1 MYIYMYICVCVC
13 VYECVCVIVRIYV
26 HICIYLEPRFG
37 SLNRF
42 APCMVPKSFVFN
54 ERTRHLVISADNFF
68 GFFGRHDIFV
78 ALELFH
84 RLLNPEKR
92 GKRG

>member
-1 MYIYMYICVCVC
+1 
-13 VYECVCVIVRIYV
+13 
-26 HICIYLEPRFG
+26 
-37 SLNRF
+37 
-42 APCMVPKSFVFN
+42 MVPKSFVFN